1 MSYENWKNKAQGF
14 QTVDVRHIQG
24 SFFEG
29 LKKRAEAL
37 EVGEGLHIIQTF
49 EPHPLYAVMEG
60 LGYEHHTEQRSEAEF
75 HVWFCRTEKKEGDS
89 SAPFKP
95 LALLNYPMIDEKL
108 GQIVVDFW
116 ETTWQSEK
124 RVLPYE
130 TRLLLSMA
138 VSWLFFRKDPMAQI
152 GVAFSNA
159 GFMGFPLVTAVLG
172 GEAVFY
178 AAGFVALLNA
188 LQWTYGQ
195 AKLSGD
201 KKYIQLGAVLK
212 NPLVLS
218 LLGGVMIYF
227 CRIPVP
233 QFLRTPM
240 GAIAGMNAP
249 LAMIVLGVYLART
262 DLKAIFTRP
271 RLYALSAVRLVV
283 IPLLTIVC
291 LMLLPA
297 GWRQIG
303 TVLIIVNAAPIGSNI
318 AVYAQRLG
326 LDSSY
331 AVQMVCLSTLLSLI
345 TLPVMLSL
353 AAALGFA

>member
-1 MSYENWKNKAQGF
+1 M
-14 QTVDVRHIQG
+14 
-24 SFFEG
+24 
-29 LKKRAEAL
+29 
-37 EVGEGLHIIQTF
+37 
-49 EPHPLYAVMEG
+49 
-60 LGYEHHTEQRSEAEF
+60 
-75 HVWFCRTEKKEGDS
+75 
-89 SAPFKP
+89 
-95 LALLNYPMIDEKL
+95 
-108 GQIVVDFW
+108 
-116 ETTWQSEK
+116 
-124 RVLPYE
+124 
-130 TRLLLSMA
+130 
-138 VSWLFFRKDPMAQI
+138 
-152 GVAFSNA
+152 
-159 GFMGFPLVTAVLG
+159 
-172 GEAVFY
+172 
-178 AAGFVALLNA
+178 
-188 LQWTYGQ
+188 
-195 AKLSGD
+195 
-201 KKYIQLGAVLK
+201 LK

-218 LLGGVMIYF
+218 LLGGVIVYF

-271 RLYALSAVRLVV
+271 RLYALSAVQLVV

-345 TLPVMLSL
+345 TLPVMLSV
-353 AAALGFA
+353 AALFGFV

>member
-1 MSYENWKNKAQGF
+1 MTGVF
-14 QTVDVRHIQG
+14 GVV
-24 SFFEG
+24 
-29 LKKRAEAL
+29 
-37 EVGEGLHIIQTF
+37 
-49 EPHPLYAVMEG
+49 
-60 LGYEHHTEQRSEAEF
+60 
-75 HVWFCRTEKKEGDS
+75 
-89 SAPFKP
+89 
-95 LALLNYPMIDEKL
+95 L
-108 GQIVVDFW
+108 GQILLMFLYLIIGYVLYRTGLITQ
-116 ETTWQSEK
+116 EGSK
-124 RVLPYE
+124 ALAHLLLYCVLPCVVLKSFCIEYSAKE
-130 TRLLLSMA
+130 AVKLAVSIAAGAGVLLLSMA

-283 IPLLTIVC
+283 IPLLTTVC